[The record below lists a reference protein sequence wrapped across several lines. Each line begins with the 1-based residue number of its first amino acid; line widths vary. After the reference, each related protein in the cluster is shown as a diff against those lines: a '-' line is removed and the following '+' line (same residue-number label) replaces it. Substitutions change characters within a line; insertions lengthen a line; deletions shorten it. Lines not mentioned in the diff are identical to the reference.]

1 MKQKCPYCNNELE
14 YIRAEEFGEDDYL
27 FCPKCG
33 KTFDLIRED

>member
-1 MKQKCPYCNNELE
+1 MKQKCPYCNNELD
-14 YIRAEEFGEDDYL
+14 YIRAEEFEDDYL

>member
-1 MKQKCPYCNNELE
+1 MKQKCPYCSNELE

-27 FCPKCG
+27 FCPQCG